1 MTTFNNNDNDDDDD
15 DDDYDCEHRH
25 QLFEDWTRSSSEAA
39 AENRFQII
47 IRS

>member
-1 MTTFNNNDNDDDDD
+1 MHDNDNDDDDD
-15 DDDYDCEHRH
+15 DCDYRH
-25 QLFEDWTRSSSEAA
+25 QLFEDWTRSSNEAA